1 MEQTKYIIDFDSTF
15 TKVEAL
21 DELVLISQKDNP
33 NINSIFEGIQ
43 SITNQAM
50 NGAIPFDQA
59 LEERLKLLNAGKVD
73 IEVLIEVLKNK
84 VSNSFQRQSDFLKNY
99 AEDIYIVSGGFKEY
113 ILPVVVPMGI
123 LPEHVYAN
131 EFVFNEKEMV
141 IGFDKNNLL
150 SQPKGKVLLLKQLQ
164 LHGDI
169 RVIGDG
175 YTDYELKEA
184 GLANSF
190 FMFTENIT
198 RDVLLDKADQV
209 VHSLDEFLYLN
220 NLETSRSYPKNKIKV
235 LLLEN
240 IHPNAMG
247 IYNEEGYD
255 IEAVFSALDEKE
267 LIEKINGVH
276 ILGIRSKTQI
286 TNNVI
291 EAANRLISIGAFCIG
306 TNQIDTEACA
316 NNGIAVFNAPYSNTR
331 SVVELTIGEIIMLL
345 RNAIDKSNKMHQ
357 GIWDKSANN
366 SFEIRGKKI
375 GIIGFGNIGAQL
387 SVLAESLGMKVYF
400 YDIADKLALGNAKK
414 CNSLNQLLNK
424 VDIVSVHVD
433 GREANTNF
441 INAEAF
447 AQMKTGT
454 IFINNARGHVVDME
468 ALKKAILDKHI
479 IGAAID
485 VFAYEPK
492 SNEEEFMSELRGL
505 SNVILTPHIG
515 GSTEEAQANIGEFVP
530 QKIIN
535 YINKGDTYGA
545 VNFPEVQLPSF
556 ENAHRFLH
564 IHKNV
569 PGILAQ
575 INNSFAKHNVNINA
589 QYLKTNEQIG
599 YVITDV
605 ATNYD
610 DAIID
615 ELKSIQH
622 TIKFRM
628 LY

>member
-1 MEQTKYIIDFDSTF
+1 MESTKYIIDFDSTF

-21 DELVLISQKDNP
+21 DELVSISQKNNP
-33 NINSIFEGIQ
+33 NIHNIVTAIQ
-43 SITNQAM
+43 HITNKAM
-50 NGAIPFDQA
+50 NGELPFDIA
-59 LEERLKLLNAGKVD
+59 LEERLKLLEATRND
-73 IEVLIEVLKNK
+73 INVLIQLLKNK
-84 VSNSFQRQSDFLKNY
+84 VSTSFQRQANFLKSY
-99 AEDIYIVSGGFKEY
+99 ADDIYIVSGGFKEY

-123 LPEHVYAN
+123 LPEQVFAN
-131 EFVFNEKEMV
+131 EFIFDDKDNI
-141 IGFDKNNLL
+141 IGFDKTNLL
-150 SQPKGKVLLLKQLQ
+150 SLPKGKVQLLKQLQ
-164 LHGDI
+164 LKGDI

-190 FMFTENIT
+190 FMFTENVT
-198 RDVLLDKADQV
+198 RDILLDKADKV

-220 NLETSRSYPKNKIKV
+220 NLEISRSYPKNKIKV

-240 IHPNAMG
+240 IHPNAIG
-247 IYNEEGYD
+247 IYKEEGYE
-255 IEAVFSALDEKE
+255 IETINGALDEKE
-267 LIEKINGVH
+267 LIEKIDGVH
-276 ILGIRSKTQI
+276 ILGIRSKTLI
-286 TNNVI
+286 SAKVVA
-291 EAANRLISIGAFCIG
+291 AANKLISIGAFCIG
-306 TNQIDTEACA
+306 TNQIDLIACA
-316 NNGIAVFNAPYSNTR
+316 NHGIAVFNAPYSNTR

-345 RNAIDKSNKMHQ
+345 RNAVDKSNKMHQ
-357 GIWDKSANN
+357 GIWDKSAIN

-375 GIIGFGNIGAQL
+375 GIIGYGNIGAQL

-414 CNSLNQLLNK
+414 CISLQQILNK

-433 GREANTNF
+433 GRESNTNF
-441 INAEAF
+441 INAAAF
-447 AQMKTGT
+447 AQMKPGT
-454 IFINNARGHVVDME
+454 IFINNARGHVVDIL
-468 ALKKAILDKHI
+468 ALKNALHEQHI

-485 VFAYEPK
+485 VFEYEPK
-492 SNEEEFMSELRGL
+492 TNNEEFINDLRGIK
-505 SNVILTPHIG
+505 NVILTPHIG

-575 INNSFAKHNVNINA
+575 INNCFAKHNVNINA
-589 QYLKTNEQIG
+589 QFLKTTDQIG
-599 YVITDV
+599 YVITDIV
-605 ATNYD
+605 TNYD
-610 DAIID
+610 DAIIN
-615 ELKSIQH
+615 ELKYIQH